1 MEHDEIKLFRSLN
14 MAYNACF
21 IPAASRETLLFDV
34 GRLLSLWVS
43 AFEILAHPG
52 PGGKATRDGVLDA
65 LDQQPFWVGNEVRDL
80 VIPIA
85 AARAKKADP
94 PVLRKLPSWFYVRL
108 YDARNDFLHG
118 NPVTATS
125 HLIEPDGAK
134 SLLDVAAT
142 LYRFALASA
151 LRLAVPPT
159 PVSSGFNTLQ
169 HAEAIV
175 KQSIFVNYN
184 KTYEDALLHA
194 LSASTYKTFFG
205 VDRPAAKSH

>member
-1 MEHDEIKLFRSLN
+1 M
-14 MAYNACF
+14 
-21 IPAASRETLLFDV
+21 V
-34 GRLLSLWVS
+34 
-43 AFEILAHPG
+43 
-52 PGGKATRDGVLDA
+52 
-65 LDQQPFWVGNEVRDL
+65 
-80 VIPIA
+80 VIP
-85 AARAKKADP
+85 R
-94 PVLRKLPSWFYVRL
+94 PVGLRG
-108 YDARNDFLHG
+108 DFLHG